1 MNSKSA
7 NATVANN
14 RATKVA
20 VIGMLSALAFI
31 TVLVIRIPVVSFLKY
46 EAKDIIIM
54 LGGFVFG
61 PLAAITISL
70 IVSFLEMITISTT
83 GYIGFIMNVLSTCCF
98 VCPAAI
104 LYKKNRTIPSAI
116 IGLICGVILS
126 TAAMIAWNYL
136 LTPIY
141 MKLPRQAVAD
151 MLVPVFLPFNLF
163 KNGVNAVLSLL
174 LIVPIFLGLKK
185 SHLLEK
191 MQPAN
196 K

>member
-104 LYKKNRTIPSAI
+104 LYKKKRTIPSAI